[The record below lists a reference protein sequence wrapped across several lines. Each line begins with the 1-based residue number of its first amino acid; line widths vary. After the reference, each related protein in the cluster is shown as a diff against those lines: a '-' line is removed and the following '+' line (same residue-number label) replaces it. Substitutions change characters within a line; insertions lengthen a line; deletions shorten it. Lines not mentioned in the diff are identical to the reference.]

1 MGCAF
6 RLSYFKSSFN
16 ILDTVIV
23 LVTTIELFVLAPLA
37 FHMTN
42 LSFVRLLRIAKIARA
57 LKIVRTLSYF
67 GSLRVLISTMVYSMA
82 SLFWSMAIMF
92 LLMWMCAIFLCQAL
106 HEFVIDETKDF
117 ATRSWVNTMYGS
129 GHRALYTIFEMT
141 FSGCWPNY
149 VRRVIEEV
157 NPLYAI
163 FFVAYVAVVIF
174 AMIRVISA
182 LFLKE
187 TLAQASHDTEM
198 MVRERKKKSEH
209 LQKELEALFE
219 AADLSNDGCVSM
231 EEWDALLSNQKVLLW
246 LRELGI
252 DAGDTHLLFELLDD
266 GDGHIPK
273 EEFVGGVCKMKGEA
287 RAQDLVPLVANSQ
300 RILALVKHTR
310 NTCDHLADIMAEM
323 AEVTENAESDAFE
336 EGEIDEKELVSI

>member
-1 MGCAF
+1 MG
-6 RLSYFKSSFN
+6 
-16 ILDTVIV
+16 
-23 LVTTIELFVLAPLA
+23 
-37 FHMTN
+37 
-42 LSFVRLLRIAKIARA
+42 
-57 LKIVRTLSYF
+57 
-67 GSLRVLISTMVYSMA
+67 
-82 SLFWSMAIMF
+82 
-92 LLMWMCAIFLCQAL
+92 
-106 HEFVIDETKDF
+106 
-117 ATRSWVNTMYGS
+117 RSWVNTMYGS

-266 GDGHIPK
+266 GDGHITK

-300 RILALVKHTR
+300 RILTLVKHTR
-310 NTCDHLADIMAEM
+310 HTCDLLATMMAEM
-323 AEVTENAESDAFE
+323 AE
-336 EGEIDEKELVSI
+336 EGDDFDEGQGDEKWSDFA